1 MGQFSMTD
9 KDVPFGTAGG
19 FGGEATGGFGS
30 EVTGGFGSE
39 VTGGFGGGATGG
51 FGGTAGGNGITDKFR
66 LRHGL
71 GRDGSRKPA
80 VTAEGILKR
89 LEAMKA
95 ERAKWEP
102 MWNKAAEMCSVD
114 SELFA
119 TDERG
124 RVRQAVFDTT
134 GRNALSCFASS
145 MKSVIVPTTTRWHR
159 LKPVNPKLDDNA
171 AVKKYL
177 ERATD
182 LLFRMRYAAAS
193 NFAAESDLLFNQL
206 GIYGHALW
214 MVDDDIGRGIVYRT
228 IPVKEAYIKRDDCG
242 RLAAVFREYEL
253 TAAEAVGKFG
263 DALRGEIRQAAEN
276 TPERMFKFL
285 HAVFERDDWQAE
297 EEDFG
302 GMRYASVHLDMAA
315 KRIIRTGGYRTCPYM
330 APRFLGIAGSSY
342 GDSPA
347 LQAFYD
353 MLTANEMGKTIL
365 RTGQLQANP
374 PILTSMGLI
383 DANKL
388 GSAGAVIRGGLD
400 SQGKPAAVS
409 MQYGN
414 NLSITVEM
422 QREVRA
428 AIERAFL
435 VPLFQSLTQTKQM
448 TATEVEKR
456 EMEKSMLLAPM
467 CERIAAEWL
476 SGNIERELDI
486 LGMYG
491 MLDDV
496 PDELMYEGSIAI
508 QFESPAVHMQQS
520 GAIVGLYKTMEA
532 AAAMAQSNPDV
543 LKVFDMEAALRKI
556 ADYYGVGSDVV
567 KTADDMAA
575 IQQQEA
581 LQAILAQ
588 QGGNAAGIGGA
599 GMVASGTGMMASGA
613 GGANGIG
620 TGGVVLSGAGGIS
633 ASTGGSALSRA
644 GGTGARTGGSAGLR
658 GKRA

>member
-1 MGQFSMTD
+1 MADFD
-9 KDVPFGTAGG
+9 FKAVNG
-19 FGGEATGGFGS
+19 FGADDAPGDGDNFAAER
-30 EVTGGFGSE
+30 
-39 VTGGFGGGATGG
+39 
-51 FGGTAGGNGITDKFR
+51 AGNR
-66 LRHGL
+66 VMPR
-71 GRDGSRKPA
+71 RRA
-80 VTAEGILKR
+80 YAAEDILKR

-102 MWNKAAEMCSVD
+102 MWDKAAEMCSVD
-114 SELFA
+114 SELFT

-124 RVRQAVFDTT
+124 RVRQAVFDST
-134 GRNALSCFASS
+134 GRNALACFASS
-145 MKSVIVPTTTRWHR
+145 MKSVIVPTTSRWHR
-159 LKPVNPKLDDNA
+159 LKPVNPELDDNA

-177 ERATD
+177 ENATD
-182 LLFRMRYAAAS
+182 LLFRVRYAATS

-214 MVDDDIGRGIVYRT
+214 MVEDDIGQGIVYRA
-228 IPVKEAYIKRDDCG
+228 IPVKEAYVRRDDNG

-253 TAAEAVGKFG
+253 TAGEALQKFG
-263 DALRGEIRQAAEN
+263 AGLRGDVAQAARHA
-276 TPERMFKFL
+276 PDRRYKFL
-285 HAVFERDDWQAE
+285 HAVFKRDDYDPE
-297 EEDFG
+297 GRDFS
-302 GMRYASVHLDMAA
+302 GMKFASVHIDMAA
-315 KRIIRTGGYRTCPYM
+315 RRIIRSGGYRTCPYM

-374 PILTSMGLI
+374 PILTGLGLI

-435 VPLFQSLTQTKQM
+435 VPLFQSLTQSKQM

-456 EMEKSMLLAPM
+456 ETEKAMLLAPM
-467 CERIAAEWL
+467 CERISAEWL
-476 SGNIERELDI
+476 AGNIERELDI
-486 LGMYG
+486 LASYG
-491 MLDDV
+491 LLDGV
-496 PDELMYEGSIAI
+496 PDELMHDGSIAI
-508 QFESPAVHMQQS
+508 EFESPAVHMQQS
-520 GAIVGLYKTMEA
+520 GAVSGLFKTMEA
-532 AAAMAQSNPDV
+532 AATMAQSNPDV
-543 LKVFDMEAALRKI
+543 LNTVDMAAALRKI

-567 KTADDMAA
+567 LTAEEM
-575 IQQQEA
+575 QQRMQEA
-581 LQAILAQ
+581 VSAVPATPAV
-588 QGGNAAGIGGA
+588 AASVPA
-599 GMVASGTGMMASGA
+599 APA
-613 GGANGIG
+613 
-620 TGGVVLSGAGGIS
+620 
-633 ASTGGSALSRA
+633 
-644 GGTGARTGGSAGLR
+644 
-658 GKRA
+658 

>member
-1 MGQFSMTD
+1 MGQFSLTD
-9 KDVPFGTAGG
+9 KGVPFGTA
-19 FGGEATGGFGS
+19 
-30 EVTGGFGSE
+30 
-39 VTGGFGGGATGG
+39 GG

-253 TAAEAVGKFG
+253 MAAEA
-263 DALRGEIRQAAEN
+263 
-276 TPERMFKFL
+276 ER
-285 HAVFERDDWQAE
+285 V
-297 EEDFG
+297 
-302 GMRYASVHLDMAA
+302 Y
-315 KRIIRTGGYRTCPYM
+315 
-330 APRFLGIAGSSY
+330 
-342 GDSPA
+342 
-347 LQAFYD
+347 
-353 MLTANEMGKTIL
+353 
-365 RTGQLQANP
+365 
-374 PILTSMGLI
+374 
-383 DANKL
+383 
-388 GSAGAVIRGGLD
+388 
-400 SQGKPAAVS
+400 
-409 MQYGN
+409 
-414 NLSITVEM
+414 
-422 QREVRA
+422 
-428 AIERAFL
+428 
-435 VPLFQSLTQTKQM
+435 
-448 TATEVEKR
+448 
-456 EMEKSMLLAPM
+456 
-467 CERIAAEWL
+467 
-476 SGNIERELDI
+476 
-486 LGMYG
+486 
-491 MLDDV
+491 
-496 PDELMYEGSIAI
+496 
-508 QFESPAVHMQQS
+508 
-520 GAIVGLYKTMEA
+520 
-532 AAAMAQSNPDV
+532 
-543 LKVFDMEAALRKI
+543 
-556 ADYYGVGSDVV
+556 
-567 KTADDMAA
+567 
-575 IQQQEA
+575 
-581 LQAILAQ
+581 
-588 QGGNAAGIGGA
+588 
-599 GMVASGTGMMASGA
+599 
-613 GGANGIG
+613 
-620 TGGVVLSGAGGIS
+620 
-633 ASTGGSALSRA
+633 
-644 GGTGARTGGSAGLR
+644 
-658 GKRA
+658 

>member
-1 MGQFSMTD
+1 
-9 KDVPFGTAGG
+9 
-19 FGGEATGGFGS
+19 
-30 EVTGGFGSE
+30 
-39 VTGGFGGGATGG
+39 
-51 FGGTAGGNGITDKFR
+51 
-66 LRHGL
+66 
-71 GRDGSRKPA
+71 
-80 VTAEGILKR
+80 
-89 LEAMKA
+89 
-95 ERAKWEP
+95 
-102 MWNKAAEMCSVD
+102 
-114 SELFA
+114 
-119 TDERG
+119 
-124 RVRQAVFDTT
+124 
-134 GRNALSCFASS
+134 
-145 MKSVIVPTTTRWHR
+145 
-159 LKPVNPKLDDNA
+159 
-171 AVKKYL
+171 
-177 ERATD
+177 
-182 LLFRMRYAAAS
+182 MRYAAAS

-253 TAAEAVGKFG
+253 TAAEAVSKFG
-263 DALRGEIRQAAEN
+263 DSLRGEIRQAAEN

-285 HAVFERDDWQAE
+285 HAVYERDDWQAE

>member
-1 MGQFSMTD
+1 
-9 KDVPFGTAGG
+9 
-19 FGGEATGGFGS
+19 
-30 EVTGGFGSE
+30 
-39 VTGGFGGGATGG
+39 
-51 FGGTAGGNGITDKFR
+51 
-66 LRHGL
+66 
-71 GRDGSRKPA
+71 
-80 VTAEGILKR
+80 
-89 LEAMKA
+89 
-95 ERAKWEP
+95 

-253 TAAEAVGKFG
+253 TAAEAVSKFG
-263 DALRGEIRQAAEN
+263 DSLRGEIRQAAEN

-285 HAVFERDDWQAE
+285 HAVYERDDWQAE

-315 KRIIRTGGYRTCPYM
+315 ERIIRTGGYRTCPYM

-496 PDELMYEGSIAI
+496 PDELMENGSIAI
-508 QFESPAVHMQQS
+508 EFENPAVHMQES
-520 GAIVGLYKTMEA
+520 SRIVGLYKTIEA
-532 AAAMAQSNPDV
+532 TMTMAQADPSSLDILNFP
-543 LKVFDMEAALRKI
+543 EALRQI
-556 ADYYGVGSDVV
+556 ADYYDV
-567 KTADDMAA
+567 DMAA
-575 IQQQEA
+575 IRSRTEVQELGQQRA
-581 LQAILAQ
+581 QAQAAQ
-588 QGGNAAGIGGA
+588 NLLGA
-599 GMVASGTGMMASGA
+599 SEVITKSMKNLKGTGFGY
-613 GGANGIG
+613 
-620 TGGVVLSGAGGIS
+620 
-633 ASTGGSALSRA
+633 
-644 GGTGARTGGSAGLR
+644 
-658 GKRA
+658 

>member
-1 MGQFSMTD
+1 M
-9 KDVPFGTAGG
+9 
-19 FGGEATGGFGS
+19 
-30 EVTGGFGSE
+30 
-39 VTGGFGGGATGG
+39 
-51 FGGTAGGNGITDKFR
+51 
-66 LRHGL
+66 
-71 GRDGSRKPA
+71 
-80 VTAEGILKR
+80 
-89 LEAMKA
+89 
-95 ERAKWEP
+95 
-102 MWNKAAEMCSVD
+102 
-114 SELFA
+114 
-119 TDERG
+119 
-124 RVRQAVFDTT
+124 
-134 GRNALSCFASS
+134 
-145 MKSVIVPTTTRWHR
+145 
-159 LKPVNPKLDDNA
+159 
-171 AVKKYL
+171 
-177 ERATD
+177 
-182 LLFRMRYAAAS
+182 
-193 NFAAESDLLFNQL
+193 
-206 GIYGHALW
+206 
-214 MVDDDIGRGIVYRT
+214 
-228 IPVKEAYIKRDDCG
+228 
-242 RLAAVFREYEL
+242 
-253 TAAEAVGKFG
+253 
-263 DALRGEIRQAAEN
+263 
-276 TPERMFKFL
+276 
-285 HAVFERDDWQAE
+285 
-297 EEDFG
+297 
-302 GMRYASVHLDMAA
+302 
-315 KRIIRTGGYRTCPYM
+315 
-330 APRFLGIAGSSY
+330 
-342 GDSPA
+342 
-347 LQAFYD
+347 
-353 MLTANEMGKTIL
+353 
-365 RTGQLQANP
+365 
-374 PILTSMGLI
+374 
-383 DANKL
+383 
-388 GSAGAVIRGGLD
+388 
-400 SQGKPAAVS
+400 
-409 MQYGN
+409 
-414 NLSITVEM
+414 
-422 QREVRA
+422 RA

-599 GMVASGTGMMASGA
+599 GMMASGA

-633 ASTGGSALSRA
+633 ASTGGSALLRA

>member
-1 MGQFSMTD
+1 MGQFSLTD
-9 KDVPFGTAGG
+9 KGVPFGTAGG
-19 FGGEATGGFGS
+19 FGGTADRAGDGLGNATFGS
-30 EVTGGFGSE
+30 A
-39 VTGGFGGGATGG
+39 GGFGGGATGG

-71 GRDGSRKPA
+71 GRDGNRKPA

-89 LEAMKA
+89 LEAMKS

-486 LGMYG
+486 LGRYG

-520 GAIVGLYKTMEA
+520 GTIVGLYKTMEA

-588 QGGNAAGIGGA
+588 QGGNAAGVGGA
-599 GMVASGTGMMASGA
+599 GIMGSGA

-620 TGGVVLSGAGGIS
+620 TGGVVLSGTGGIS
-633 ASTGGSALSRA
+633 ARTGGSALSGAGASTGGSAGR
-644 GGTGARTGGSAGLR
+644 R
-658 GKRA
+658 GKMV

>member
-1 MGQFSMTD
+1 
-9 KDVPFGTAGG
+9 
-19 FGGEATGGFGS
+19 
-30 EVTGGFGSE
+30 
-39 VTGGFGGGATGG
+39 
-51 FGGTAGGNGITDKFR
+51 
-66 LRHGL
+66 
-71 GRDGSRKPA
+71 
-80 VTAEGILKR
+80 
-89 LEAMKA
+89 
-95 ERAKWEP
+95 
-102 MWNKAAEMCSVD
+102 
-114 SELFA
+114 
-119 TDERG
+119 
-124 RVRQAVFDTT
+124 
-134 GRNALSCFASS
+134 
-145 MKSVIVPTTTRWHR
+145 
-159 LKPVNPKLDDNA
+159 
-171 AVKKYL
+171 
-177 ERATD
+177 
-182 LLFRMRYAAAS
+182 
-193 NFAAESDLLFNQL
+193 
-206 GIYGHALW
+206 
-214 MVDDDIGRGIVYRT
+214 
-228 IPVKEAYIKRDDCG
+228 
-242 RLAAVFREYEL
+242 
-253 TAAEAVGKFG
+253 
-263 DALRGEIRQAAEN
+263 
-276 TPERMFKFL
+276 
-285 HAVFERDDWQAE
+285 
-297 EEDFG
+297 
-302 GMRYASVHLDMAA
+302 
-315 KRIIRTGGYRTCPYM
+315 
-330 APRFLGIAGSSY
+330 
-342 GDSPA
+342 
-347 LQAFYD
+347 